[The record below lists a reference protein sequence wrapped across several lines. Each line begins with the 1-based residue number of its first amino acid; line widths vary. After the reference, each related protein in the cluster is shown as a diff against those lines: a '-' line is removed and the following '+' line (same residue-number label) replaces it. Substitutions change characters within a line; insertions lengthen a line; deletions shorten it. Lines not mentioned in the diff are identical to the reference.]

1 MTIGVD
7 HTIKKGNELF
17 AMAQGKLE
25 LIPDWVSVS
34 GGISMYIKGRDEFF
48 SNDPSWDKWMSYRKD
63 EYDTRRTVI
72 RQFAEVALHNV
83 NPLKRIGPIPFE
95 LRGGASIPLLT
106 RNTFSNVSA
115 WIQLVVYAQA
125 W

>member
-1 MTIGVD
+1 
-7 HTIKKGNELF
+7 
-17 AMAQGKLE
+17 
-25 LIPDWVSVS
+25 
-34 GGISMYIKGRDEFF
+34 
-48 SNDPSWDKWMSYRKD
+48 MSYRED
-63 EYDTRRTVI
+63 EYDTRVTAM

-106 RNTFSNVSA
+106 RNTFRNFSA
-115 WIQLVVYAQA
+115 WIQLVVYAQT